1 MEVMY
6 WKIKREH
13 TEEMIKVGELNKSLQ
28 RMEISGIS
36 SGAQETQR
44 AKQGLSVLLI
54 DMLYSVLVEFRCV
67 CSRILRVQVWV
78 VIVYNPTEGDVEER
92 EKFWNDFEMVVG
104 RV

>member
-1 MEVMY
+1 MVACLD
-6 WKIKREH
+6 RD
-13 TEEMIKVGELNKSLQ
+13 EEASWYEL
-28 RMEISGIS
+28 SGIS